1 MKTCILTTSS
11 DDSNVDSEPPGHA
24 RPNSM
29 KIHQVRTRLS
39 NSYVV
44 DHGDKLFVVDVG
56 FRCHEYVLGYI
67 EHEME
72 RPASDVELV
81 ICTHD
86 DADHIGG
93 VRHLALACS
102 AEFALPFASRHTLR
116 KNLNDPAGSFVRLG
130 TSMLEASRPRAWRM
144 YMSPGR
150 QSRLRR
156 RPRKRVRLSSRDVG
170 QLRPSLRLR
179 HGMPLPGFEDWTV
192 VHTPGHSWDSCC
204 FHHAES
210 GALLSGDT
218 LLGSSGQEQLVFPS
232 IFSNRRQMRRTLEK
246 LRTLEV
252 RSVYPGHGSA
262 FHGDDLFD
270 AL

>member
-1 MKTCILTTSS
+1 MLTTTGAASKVHS
-11 DDSNVDSEPPGHA
+11 DSPR
-24 RPNSM
+24 RPQPRSM

-44 DHGDKLFVVDVG
+44 DHGDRLLVVDVG
-56 FRCHEYVLGYI
+56 FRCHEYVLGFL
-67 EHEME
+67 EHELG

-81 ICTHD
+81 VCTHD

-102 AEFALPFASRHTLR
+102 AAFAIPFASRHSLR
-116 KNLNDPAGSFVRLG
+116 KNLNDPTGSLVRLG
-130 TSMLEASRPRAWRM
+130 TSVLEATRPRAWRM
-144 YMSPGR
+144 YMSPDR

-156 RPRKRVRLSSRDVG
+156 RPRKRVTLSSRDVG

-179 HGMPLPGFEDWTV
+179 HGMALPGFEDWSV

-218 LLGSSGQEQLVFPS
+218 LLGSSEKDQLVLPS
-232 IFSNRRQMRRTLEK
+232 IFSNRRQMRSALER
-246 LRTLEV
+246 LRALEV
-252 RSVYPGHGSA
+252 QSVYPGHGSA
-262 FHGDDLFD
+262 FHGDDLLD
-270 AL
+270 ALP